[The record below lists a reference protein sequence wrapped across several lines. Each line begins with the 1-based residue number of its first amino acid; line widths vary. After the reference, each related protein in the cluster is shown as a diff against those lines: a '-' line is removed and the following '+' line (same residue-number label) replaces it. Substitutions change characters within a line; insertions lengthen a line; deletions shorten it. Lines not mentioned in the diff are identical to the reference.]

1 MSIEDTDLWVAQ
13 RLKDMRGERGI
24 TLTTLAEQT
33 GISSAHLSRLEKGVR
48 KPSIGSLLQIARV
61 YGVSIS
67 ELVQEP
73 DQDDFHLVRADA
85 AMTRDGQDGRYT
97 VLSGSRET
105 MSVVRV
111 ELAAGKNT
119 KTARHVGEEWLHVLS
134 GAITLDISGVSLEL
148 DTGDS
153 VHFDSSKEHR
163 LTNKDDVVATVL
175 IASTAATVPMR
186 HPIPASSRRGSA
198 DSR

>member
-1 MSIEDTDLWVAQ
+1 MSIEDDADLWVAR
-13 RLKDMRGERGI
+13 RLKDLRSERGI

-33 GISSAHLSRLEKGVR
+33 GISSAHLSRLEKGLR

-73 DQDDFHLVRADA
+73 DADDFHLVRAEA
-85 AMTRDGQDGRYT
+85 AMTHDGQDGRYT
-97 VLSGSRET
+97 VLSGPRET
-105 MSVVRV
+105 MSVIRV
-111 ELAAGKNT
+111 VLEPGKHT
-119 KTARHVGEEWLHVLS
+119 KMAKHVGEEWLHVLS
-134 GAITLDISGVSLEL
+134 GAITLDISGKSLDL
-148 DTGDS
+148 AAGDS

-163 LTNKDDVVATVL
+163 VLNDEEADATVL

-186 HPIPASSRRGSA
+186 HPIPASRRGA
-198 DSR
+198 AG

>member
-1 MSIEDTDLWVAQ
+1 MSIEDDADLWVAQ
-13 RLKDMRGERGI
+13 RLKDLRSERGI

-33 GISSAHLSRLEKGVR
+33 GISSAHLSRLEKGLR

-73 DQDDFHLVRADA
+73 DADDFHLVRADA

-97 VLSGSRET
+97 VLSGPRET
-105 MSVVRV
+105 MSVIRV
-111 ELAAGKNT
+111 VLESGKHT
-119 KTARHVGEEWLHVLS
+119 KMAKHVGEEWLHVLS
-134 GAITLDISGVSLEL
+134 GAITLDISGRSLDL
-148 DTGDS
+148 AAGDS

-163 LTNKDDVVATVL
+163 VLNDEDADATVL

-186 HPIPASSRRGSA
+186 HPIPASRRGA
-198 DSR
+198 AG

>member
-13 RLKDMRGERGI
+13 RLKDMRSERGI

-73 DQDDFHLVRADA
+73 DENDFHLVRADT

-97 VLSGSRET
+97 VLSGPRET
-105 MSVVRV
+105 MSVIRV
-111 ELAAGKNT
+111 DLTPGKHS
-119 KTARHVGEEWLHVLS
+119 KTARHVGEEWLHVLT
-134 GAITLDISGVSLEL
+134 GTVTLHISGTSLQL
-148 DTGDS
+148 GAGDS

-163 LTNKDDVVATVL
+163 LVNDEDAEATVL

-186 HPIPASSRRGSA
+186 HPIPASRRGA
-198 DSR
+198 AAPRG

>member
-73 DQDDFHLVRADA
+73 DQDDFHLVRADEA
-85 AMTRDGQDGRYT
+85 TTREGQDGRYT
-97 VLSGSRET
+97 VLSGPRET
-105 MSVVRV
+105 MSVIRV
-111 ELAAGKNT
+111 ELTAGKHT
-119 KTARHVGEEWLHVLS
+119 KTARHVGEEWLHVVS
-134 GAITLDISGVSLEL
+134 GAITLDISGVSLQL
-148 DTGDS
+148 NAGDS

-163 LTNKDDVVATVL
+163 LNSDDGATVL

-186 HPIPASSRRGSA
+186 HPIPASRRN
-198 DSR
+198 

>member
-1 MSIEDTDLWVAQ
+1 MPIEDTDLWVAQ

-48 KPSIGSLLQIARV
+48 KPSIGALLQIARV

-97 VLSGSRET
+97 VLSGPRET
-105 MSVVRV
+105 MSVIRV
-111 ELAAGKNT
+111 ELAPGKHT
-119 KTARHVGEEWLHVLS
+119 KSARHVGEEWLHVLS
-134 GAITLDISGVSLEL
+134 GAITLDISGVSLQL

-163 LTNKDDVVATVL
+163 LTSKDDVAATVL

-186 HPIPASSRRGSA
+186 HPIPASSRRNSA
-198 DSR
+198 ESR

>member
-73 DQDDFHLVRADA
+73 DQDDFHLVRADE
-85 AMTRDGQDGRYT
+85 AMTREGQDGRYT
-97 VLSGSRET
+97 VLSGPRET
-105 MSVVRV
+105 MSVIRV
-111 ELAAGKNT
+111 ELTAGKHT
-119 KTARHVGEEWLHVLS
+119 KTARHVGEEWLHVVS
-134 GAITLDISGVSLEL
+134 GAITLDISGVSLQL
-148 DTGDS
+148 DAGDS

-163 LTNKDDVVATVL
+163 LTSSDDADATVL

-186 HPIPASSRRGSA
+186 HPIPASRRN
-198 DSR
+198 

>member
-1 MSIEDTDLWVAQ
+1 MSIEDDADLWVAQ
-13 RLKDMRGERGI
+13 RLKELRSERGI

-33 GISSAHLSRLEKGVR
+33 GISSAHLSRLEKGLR

-73 DQDDFHLVRADA
+73 DADDFHLVRADA

-97 VLSGSRET
+97 VLSGPRET
-105 MSVVRV
+105 MSVIRV
-111 ELAAGKNT
+111 VLEPGKHT
-119 KTARHVGEEWLHVLS
+119 KMAKHVGEEWLHVLA
-134 GAITLDISGVSLEL
+134 GAITLDISGKSLDL
-148 DTGDS
+148 AAGDS

-163 LTNKDDVVATVL
+163 VLNDEEADATVL

-186 HPIPASSRRGSA
+186 HPIPASRRGA
-198 DSR
+198 AG